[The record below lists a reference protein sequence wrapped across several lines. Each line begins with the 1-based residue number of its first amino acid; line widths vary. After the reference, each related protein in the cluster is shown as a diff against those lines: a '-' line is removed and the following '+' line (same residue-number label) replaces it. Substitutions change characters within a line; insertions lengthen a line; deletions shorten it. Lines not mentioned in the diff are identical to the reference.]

1 MNYKQQIISE
11 HEGAMKLDNFRK
23 KVENNMGISFPSI
36 SASGGNAAI
45 VHYHPTKENSIP
57 ISKD

>member
-1 MNYKQQIISE
+1 
-11 HEGAMKLDNFRK
+11 MKLDNFRK